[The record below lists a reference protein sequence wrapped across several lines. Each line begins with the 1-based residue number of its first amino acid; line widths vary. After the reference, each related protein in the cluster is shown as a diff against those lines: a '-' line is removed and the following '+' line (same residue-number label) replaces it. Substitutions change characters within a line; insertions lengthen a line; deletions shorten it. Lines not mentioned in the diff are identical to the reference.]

1 MVASKP
7 ASPALVSPQNC
18 AGMRMTCVA
27 GARPNFMKVAPL
39 IEAARQHGGFI
50 TRLIHTGQHY
60 DAQLSAVFFEE
71 LGIPAPDAC
80 LEAGSGSHAIQ
91 TARIMEYFDHELDS
105 WPCDLVLVVGDVN
118 STLACALVAAKR
130 RIPVAHVEA
139 GLRSRNRDMPE
150 EINRILTDQL
160 SGFLFTTDRAAGDNL
175 LREGVDRSRIH
186 FAGNVMI
193 DTLLRHRHRAAGR
206 AILPH
211 LALEPRRYALC
222 TLHRP
227 SNVDTLGAALNALEA
242 LEVMA
247 SAMPTVLPL
256 HPRTRSRLQDF
267 GLLERLERQA
277 NFRVTEPLG
286 YLDFLCLM
294 DQARVVLTDSGGI
307 QEETTALGVPCMTFR
322 ESTERPITVAEGSN
336 VVVGIAPA
344 AVAHEL
350 SQVLARPERVSAR
363 PALWDGRAAERIIAV
378 LAGQSSADER
388 AR

>member
-1 MVASKP
+1 
-7 ASPALVSPQNC
+7 
-18 AGMRMTCVA
+18 MRMTCVV
-27 GARPNFMKVAPL
+27 GTRPNFVKVAPL
-39 IEAARQHGGFI
+39 IAAARQHGSI
-50 TRLIHTGQHY
+50 ATRLVHTGQHY
-60 DAQLSAVFFEE
+60 DAQMSAVFFEE

-91 TARIMEYFDHELDS
+91 TARIMEHFDRELDG

-130 RIPVAHVEA
+130 RIPAAHVEA
-139 GLRSRNRDMPE
+139 GLRSGNRGMPE

-160 SGFLFTTDRAAGDNL
+160 SDFLFTTDPAAGDNL
-175 LREGVDRSRIH
+175 VREGVERSRIH
-186 FAGNVMI
+186 FVGNVMI
-193 DTLLRHRHRAAGR
+193 DTLFKHREPAAR
-206 AILPH
+206 RSILAD

-227 SNVDTLGAALNALEA
+227 SNVDTASAATNTLEA
-242 LEVMA
+242 LEIVA

-267 GLLERLERQA
+267 GLLERLERQP

-294 DQARVVLTDSGGI
+294 DQARFVLTDSGGI

-322 ESTERPITVAEGSN
+322 EQTERPITVAEGSN
-336 VVVGIAPA
+336 VVVGITPA

-363 PALWDGRAAERIIAV
+363 PALWDGRAAERIVAV
-378 LAGQSSADER
+378 LAQHRSADER
-388 AR
+388 AQ